1 MKIIEKLLL
10 VSLILSLSING
21 YIGVAKA
28 KIAPDIPPPLDVID
42 IKYEGEFKIGS
53 IVKFIGIVRI
63 FNEEEMEKGP
73 FSDEYISLIRNGEF
87 YGDFWIDFCYAAQD
101 RRCPYLEYEKPPTGL
116 KFLKEHTW
124 RIEKLKIGEVHKFET
139 SVLIE
144 KEGEYSFGIGV
155 HPWAK
160 STSKRPFFGMKS
172 KSIYFGVFK
181 DGYSFV
187 AENEGEWRKRSRYP
201 DVRSIGWGLRDSG
214 HHGI

>member
-10 VSLILSLSING
+10 VSLILSLSIKG
-21 YIGVAKA
+21 YVSVVRAK
-28 KIAPDIPPPLDVID
+28 PLPYIPSPIDVD

-63 FNEEEMEKGP
+63 FNEEEMKKDS

-87 YGDFWIDFCYAAQD
+87 YGDFHIYFGYAAQD
-101 RRCPYLEYEKPPTGL
+101 RRCPYLEYEKQPTGL
-116 KFLKEHTW
+116 KYLKEHTW

-139 SVLIE
+139 NVLIE
-144 KEGEYSFGIGV
+144 KEGEYILGIGV
-155 HPWAK
+155 RPRAK

-187 AENEGEWRKRSRYP
+187 AKNEDEWRKKSRYP
-201 DVRSIGWGLRDSG
+201 DVRSIGWGGLKDSG